1 MKKLFKNIITV
12 VLLPFISFFSPISF
26 ATDSSKSN
34 TYTYDIA
41 FVGTYSV
48 DVALNGF
55 TEVPTPKKL
64 SFLSG
69 CKITT
74 GGGACNSAI
83 AAARMADKGLKII
96 SVGIIGEDE
105 QANIILQRLKKENI
119 DTTGLVQNK
128 EVGTGTTVLF
138 VPPAGQTLGVIFVGG
153 NRMASFSPKVMEKL
167 LQSRIIVFSELFL
180 LPGMEKD
187 MKEVLC
193 NLKNMGKI
201 IIIDTSPN
209 VRNFEKNRMINLISN
224 IAPFVDYFIPN
235 NFEAEIM
242 TGEKD
247 IENQAQKLENIG
259 FRNVIIKNGS
269 KGALIKQI
277 GKKSKTIPA
286 IKTTCVDSA
295 GAGDAFIGGFSY
307 GISKNESVEDSVV
320 FGNILGGLCVSQI
333 GASTGISKDKADDIL
348 SNLRKDNNLN
358 VTYSIA
364 FSPKNKFEEKI
375 S

>member
-1 MKKLFKNIITV
+1 MKNLIKNIV
-12 VLLPFISFFSPISF
+12 VVILLPLVPFFTLTSF
-26 ATDSSKSN
+26 AGDISKLDTCS
-34 TYTYDIA
+34 YDIA

-55 TEVPTPKKL
+55 TEIPTPKKL

-83 AAARMADKGLKII
+83 AAARMGKDLKII
-96 SVGIIGEDE
+96 SVGVIGEDE

-119 DTTGLVQNK
+119 DTTGLVQDK
-128 EVGTGTTVLF
+128 TVGTGTTVLF
-138 VPPAGQTLGVIFVGG
+138 VPPAGQTLGVVFVGG
-153 NRMASFSPKVMEKL
+153 NGTVGFSPKVMEKL

-187 MKEVLC
+187 MKEMLSIF
-193 NLKNMGKI
+193 KNMGKT

-209 VRNFEKNRMINLISN
+209 VRNFEKEKMINLISD
-224 IAPFVDYFIPN
+224 IAPFVDYFTPN

-269 KGALIKQI
+269 EGALIKQV
-277 GKKSKTIPA
+277 GEKSKIISA

-307 GISKNESVEDSVV
+307 NIAKNTSLEDAVTV
-320 FGNILGGLCVSQI
+320 GNVLGGLCVGQI
-333 GASTGISKDKADDIL
+333 GASTGISRDKINAIL
-348 SNLRKDNNLN
+348 SKLKKDNNSN
-358 VTYSIA
+358 VIYNIP
-364 FSPKNKFEEKI
+364 FSPKQKFRERV